1 MIPAVDVRTEV
12 NGRPAHVGRA
22 YFTLRRGRL
31 STLFHYEDA
40 YLANPHAFAIDPSL
54 PLLASAHH
62 CDGIPGSFRDS
73 APDRWGRNLI
83 AKRERER
90 AAREGDAL
98 RSLDEVDFL
107 LGVFDRSR
115 QGALRFF
122 APDSDEP
129 LSTGP
134 EIPPLIKL
142 PALLDASRS
151 VARGEEGL
159 GELKLLLNAGSGSLG
174 GARPKASVV
183 DEGRLLLAK
192 FSHPND
198 DCNVMAWEKTMLDL
212 AHAAGIATPNARLVP
227 VGDERVLV
235 LERFDRTGSLVD
247 GPRLPYASAM
257 TLLAAED
264 GDQHDYGEIAE
275 QLGVFAADPTG
286 SLKELFARAAFS
298 IAVHNVDDHLRNHG
312 LVRERGG
319 WKLAP
324 LFDVNPD
331 PHIDA
336 PRATTFMGES
346 GANEAAGLAALLP
359 EFGLKR
365 ENAARIVGRVLAAT
379 GQWKAVARR
388 NGCTAA
394 EIKLFEP
401 VFDNRRRALATAF
414 GL

>member
-12 NGRPAHVGRA
+12 DGRPTSVGRA
-22 YFTLRRGRL
+22 HFTLRRGRL
-31 STLFHYEDA
+31 STSFRYDDE
-40 YLANPHAFAIDPSL
+40 YLANPQAFAIDPSL
-54 PLLASAHH
+54 PLLTSAHH

-90 AAREGDAL
+90 ATREGDAL

-122 APDSDEP
+122 APGGDQP
-129 LSTGP
+129 LSMGS
-134 EIPPLIKL
+134 EIPPLIQL
-142 PALLDASRS
+142 PALLNASRS
-151 VARGEEGL
+151 AARGEEGL

-183 DEGRLLLAK
+183 DGGRLLLAK

-198 DCNVMAWEKTMLDL
+198 DWDVMVWEKTMLDL
-212 AHAAGIATPNARLVP
+212 AHAAGIATPDARLVP
-227 VGDERVLV
+227 VGDERALV
-235 LERFDRTGSLVD
+235 LERFDRAGSLVD
-247 GPRLPYASAM
+247 GARLPYASAM

-264 GDQHDYGEIAE
+264 GDQRDYGEIAE
-275 QLGVFAADPTG
+275 QLGAFAGDPN
-286 SLKELFARAAFS
+286 SALEELFARAAFS
-298 IAVHNVDDHLRNHG
+298 IAVHNIDDHLRNHG
-312 LVRERGG
+312 LVRESRG
-319 WKLAP
+319 WRLAP

-331 PHIDA
+331 PHLDA
-336 PRATTFMGES
+336 PRATTLMGES
-346 GANEAAGLAALLP
+346 GLNEAAGLAALLP

-379 GQWKAVARR
+379 GGWEAAARR

-394 EIKLFEP
+394 ETKLFEP
-401 VFDNRRRALATAF
+401 VFDNRRRVLASAF
-414 GL
+414 KL